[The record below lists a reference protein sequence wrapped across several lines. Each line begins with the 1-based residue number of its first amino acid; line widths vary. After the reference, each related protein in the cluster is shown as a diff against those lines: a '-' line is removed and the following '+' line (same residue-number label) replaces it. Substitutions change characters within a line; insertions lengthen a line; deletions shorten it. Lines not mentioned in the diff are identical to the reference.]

1 MSFVI
6 STDSA
11 ANLPM
16 DYIRENSLLVSPL
29 LYSYN
34 GNDYYTVNLDE
45 FDGDSYYELIKTVDV
60 KTSTVNIQQ
69 FCDAWEPY
77 LKEGNDILNI
87 SVSSGISSTY
97 QASHMAME
105 MMLEEY
111 PERTILTI
119 DTYAASLGEGLS
131 VMDAVKYRSQGLS
144 IQETYDKIL
153 ARRDKMRQVFTVDD
167 LMFLKKGGRLSGAA
181 ALLGSLLSIK
191 PILIGNE
198 IGQIILR
205 SKERGRKS
213 AMRELLKEYETMAAD
228 PVNDTVCI
236 AHCAAYKDSEWL
248 EDEIKKLHPEQKVIR
263 VIYEPVTG
271 CHVGTGTVALF
282 FWKK

>member
-1 MSFVI
+1 MSFII

-16 DYIRENSLLVSPL
+16 DFIRENSLLVSPL

-77 LKEGNDILNI
+77 LKEGKDILNI

-131 VMDAVKYRSQGLS
+131 VMDAVKYRNQGLS

-228 PVNDTVCI
+228 PANDTVCI

-248 EDEIKKLHPEQKVIR
+248 EEEIKKLHPEQKVIR

>member
-11 ANLPM
+11 ANLPTS
-16 DYIRENSLLVSPL
+16 IIKENDLVVVPL

-34 GNDYYTVNLDE
+34 GEDHHATYLED
-45 FDGDSYYELIKTVDV
+45 FDADAYYEMIKTVDV

-69 FCDAWEPY
+69 FHDAWEPL
-77 LKEGNDILNI
+77 LKAGKDILHI

-97 QASHMAME
+97 QTSHMAME
-105 MMLEEY
+105 MLQEDY
-111 PERTILTI
+111 PDRVIYTI

-131 VMDAVKYRSQGLS
+131 VIDAIEYRKNGLT
-144 IQETYDKIL
+144 ILEAADKIEK
-153 ARRDKMRQVFTVDD
+153 RRSKMRQVFTVDD

-213 AMRELLKEYETMAAD
+213 AMRELLKEYKEMVAD

-236 AHCAAYKDSEWL
+236 AHCAAYKDTEWL
-248 EDEIKKLHPEQKVIR
+248 ENEIKAIHPEQKVIS